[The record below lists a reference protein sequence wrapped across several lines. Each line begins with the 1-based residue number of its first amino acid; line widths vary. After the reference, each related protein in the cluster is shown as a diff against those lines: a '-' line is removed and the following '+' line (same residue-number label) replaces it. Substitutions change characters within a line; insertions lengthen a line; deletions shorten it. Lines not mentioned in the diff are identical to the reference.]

1 MNAGISPNFVRWLAL
16 SIARM
21 PDDRISSLIA
31 KQLDDELGN
40 GKAEKI
46 HRVLLER
53 FVAGLEPWSPKEPA
67 RRVLEAGH
75 RLAERA
81 SEVFDTGA
89 PFEAIGGLIVAEI
102 FAKKMD
108 QCLGNEI
115 RRQSLVPREALVWL
129 DIHEVLEVNH
139 AADSYELAVL
149 VPEDG
154 VGAELRLAGGAQTV
168 GGHVGVSG
176 RRARRSAR
184 RAAGV
189 NRTDGSATGAGT
201 ARALEVDAPQR
212 TGIARLVQPASETD
226 HLVTGRRSGGP
237 AFAEPRAPAVGVHP
251 RGPRLVRGQRL
262 RGRPPTR
269 HPPPVTAAHAPPQP
283 AQPLAGGRKL
293 RGRLS
298 AALPKRRVSPRR
310 RPRPRTPGPP
320 SGLRSVERSR
330 ERRSTPTGT
339 REKLMSRSVTA
350 IEKSTMC
357 GLRAHSAC
365 TSPAEES
372 RPAP

>member
-1 MNAGISPNFVRWLAL
+1 MANAIPTRFSERKGDAPTNIVDEYEAVDVSAHPLFVFLAEHPVNLEALWILVANMNAGISPNFVRWLAL

-115 RRQSLVPREALVWL
+115 RRQSLVPQEALVWL

-149 VPEDG
+149 VPDEG
-154 VGAELRLAGGAQTV
+154 VALSCAWQGA
-168 GGHVGVSG
+168 
-176 RRARRSAR
+176 
-184 RAAGV
+184 
-189 NRTDGSATGAGT
+189 
-201 ARALEVDAPQR
+201 
-212 TGIARLVQPASETD
+212 
-226 HLVTGRRSGGP
+226 
-237 AFAEPRAPAVGVHP
+237 
-251 RGPRLVRGQRL
+251 
-262 RGRPPTR
+262 
-269 HPPPVTAAHAPPQP
+269 
-283 AQPLAGGRKL
+283 RKL
-293 RGRLS
+293 WAAMWGFLDDVLA
-298 AALPKRRVSPRR
+298 AAL
-310 RPRPRTPGPP
+310 
-320 SGLRSVERSR
+320 
-330 ERRSTPTGT
+330 
-339 REKLMSRSVTA
+339 A
-350 IEKSTMC
+350 
-357 GLRAHSAC
+357 A
-365 TSPAEES
+365 
-372 RPAP
+372 RPA